1 MPTEH
6 GLLSDLVF
14 YSKKRRLIRYLKGEV
29 AKLYYSNRTQWS
41 LLFDD
46 YILSRFDP
54 FRVLARRFEKSL
66 PMLGDDHVRLGNYY
80 LNSTVS
86 YPAPPVIY
94 SLGVLTDI
102 SFDKAVADY
111 YGTNVYMFDPAPV
124 AIDYMSKQY
133 DERLRFYPYGV
144 WIEDKVMDFMFPK
157 DPGRSP
163 SMFMQHDG
171 GVFSATC
178 KSFTTIMRE
187 LNHHKIDILKMDIEG
202 AALPILES
210 MLLDDVALPS
220 QIVVEFENVNP
231 SFFEFC
237 EFYFRLHK
245 LIDTMTKKGFMVVN
259 LPRKYNFYRSVE
271 LLFWR
276 NA

>member
-14 YSKKRRLIRYLKGEV
+14 YSKKRRLVRYLKGEV
-29 AKLYYSNRTQWS
+29 KRLYYSNRTQWS

-54 FRVLARRFEKSL
+54 LRVLARRFEKSL
-66 PMLGDDHVRLGNYY
+66 PKLDNTHVRLGNYY
-80 LNSTVS
+80 LNSTIV
-86 YPAPPVIY
+86 YPNPPIVY
-94 SLGVLTDI
+94 SMGVLTDI

-111 YGTNVYMFDPAPV
+111 FGSNVYLFDPAPV
-124 AIDYMSKQY
+124 AIEYMAKQV
-133 DERLRFYPYGV
+133 DERLKFYPFGV
-144 WIEDKVMDFMFPK
+144 WIEDKEMDFMFAN

-163 SMFMQHDG
+163 SMFMHHDG

-178 KSFTTIMRE
+178 KSISTIMRE
-187 LNHHKIDILKMDIEG
+187 LNHLKIDILKMDIEG
-202 AALPILES
+202 AALPILEK
-210 MLLDDVALPS
+210 LLIDDVALPS
-220 QIVVEFENVNP
+220 QIVVEFENVKP

-237 EFYFRLHK
+237 EFYYRLHK
-245 LIDTMTKKGFMVVN
+245 LINGLKIKGYKVVN

-271 LLFWR
+271 LLFWCEE
-276 NA
+276 